1 MSQPEVD
8 EQPPEESFAGQL
20 VSGKYKVERLVGS
33 GGMGTVWL
41 GQHIGLGNRV
51 AIKFIRPQFAARD
64 DARRRF
70 EIEARAAASVDSKH
84 AVKVYDYG
92 VTDAG
97 LPYIVMEYL
106 EGESL
111 SEALIRRGPFPEDE
125 AAKVIRQAGR
135 ALTKAHAA
143 NIVHR
148 DLKPDNIFLASNVES
163 DDNDG
168 LPYVVKLVDFGIAK
182 MLDVEREGAKGL
194 KGPTMD
200 GSVIGTPNF
209 MSPEQLTVGGTPNP
223 LTDIW
228 SLGACTY
235 AAFTAR
241 IPFEG
246 EVLGD
251 IVLKVCV
258 APLPLPSTFNP
269 DVPEGLDAWFLRACH
284 RETAKRFQ
292 TVEEMSES
300 LVKVCGLGAVK
311 VATKSEDRVQ
321 YALNVPDPSALEDL
335 EDDMP
340 PPGMNAKTALLAGI
354 IVGVCLMVGLV
365 GFLAWREKQM
375 TDEAEKAAPAV
386 VVPSAKPPTS
396 APR

>member
-1 MSQPEVD
+1 M
-8 EQPPEESFAGQL
+8 
-20 VSGKYKVERLVGS
+20 
-33 GGMGTVWL
+33 
-41 GQHIGLGNRV
+41 
-51 AIKFIRPQFAARD
+51 
-64 DARRRF
+64 
-70 EIEARAAASVDSKH
+70 
-84 AVKVYDYG
+84 KVYDYG

-111 SEALIRRGPFPEDE
+111 SEALIRRGPFPDEE
-125 AAKVIRQAGR
+125 AAKVIGR
-135 ALTKAHAA
+135 RLARSRRRTRRTSFIAISSRTTSSSPR
-143 NIVHR
+143 NIEAE
-148 DLKPDNIFLASNVES
+148 DK
-163 DDNDG
+163 DG

-194 KGPTMD
+194 KGPTQD

-209 MSPEQLTVGGTPNP
+209 MSPEQLTIGGTPNP

-258 APLPLPSTFNP
+258 EPLPAPSKWNP

-292 TVEEMSES
+292 SVEEMSES
-300 LVKVCGLGAVK
+300 LAKVCGLGA
-311 VATKSEDRVQ
+311 
-321 YALNVPDPSALEDL
+321 
-335 EDDMP
+335 
-340 PPGMNAKTALLAGI
+340 
-354 IVGVCLMVGLV
+354 
-365 GFLAWREKQM
+365 
-375 TDEAEKAAPAV
+375 
-386 VVPSAKPPTS
+386 
-396 APR
+396 

>member
-1 MSQPEVD
+1 MSQSLVD
-8 EQPPEESFAGQL
+8 ALPPEESFEGQ
-20 VSGKYKVERLVGS
+20 VVGGKYKVDRLVGS

-41 GQHIGLGNRV
+41 GQHIGLGNSV

-92 VTDAG
+92 VTDEG

-111 SEALIRRGPFPEDE
+111 SEALIRRGPFPDAE
-125 AAKVIRQAGR
+125 AAKVIRQAAR

-168 LPYVVKLVDFGIAK
+168 LPYVVKLVDFGLAK

-194 KGPTMD
+194 KGPTQD

-258 APLPLPSTFNP
+258 EPLPLPSTWNP
-269 DVPEGLDAWFLRACH
+269 DVPEGLDAWFHRACH

-292 TVEEMSES
+292 TVEEMSEA
-300 LVKVCGLGAVK
+300 LVKVCGLGVVK

-321 YALNVPDPSALEDL
+321 YTLKAADPSALEDL
-335 EDDMP
+335 ANDMP

-365 GFLAWREKQM
+365 GFLAWREKQIAE
-375 TDEAEKAAPAV
+375 DAEKAPPAAV
-386 VVPSAKPPTS
+386 VVPSAKP